1 MICIARMGAPV
12 LNEHNQMTV
21 RNILWGYGVLISG
34 VNPEQDLD
42 V

>member
-1 MICIARMGAPV
+1 MICIVRIVAPV
-12 LNEHNQMTV
+12 PNEHNQMTV

-34 VNPEQDLD
+34 VNPEQDLG